1 MLCFGL
7 EDLSCDAVFSGRQM
21 RNISVPSAGDVN
33 FCHPGEVVCARFSAV
48 KLSSKYFISRDLKV
62 TDKLLIRRYL
72 EII

>member
-1 MLCFGL
+1 M
-7 EDLSCDAVFSGRQM
+7 
-21 RNISVPSAGDVN
+21 PSAGDVN

-62 TDKLLIRRYL
+62 TGKLLIMRYL